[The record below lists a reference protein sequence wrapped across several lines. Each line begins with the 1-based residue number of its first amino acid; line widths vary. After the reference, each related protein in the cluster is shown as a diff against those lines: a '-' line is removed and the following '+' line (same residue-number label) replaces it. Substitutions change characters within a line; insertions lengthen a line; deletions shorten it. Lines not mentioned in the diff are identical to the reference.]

1 MTFFMF
7 CWSHGKYS
15 RRQARFIIHKK
26 GKHTFAYRNFVQ
38 EFMFLLC
45 FFCSVCWGWR
55 WGYTCTCCSQRE
67 DFRDQFSLPTMSV
80 LEGNLRSS
88 SLVAYVFYSL
98 SYLSGLVQNLVKL
111 NDLESGLMGL
121 ALKLKGR
128 GRRIFMSLRPT
139 QATIM
144 ELCLKIPGK

>member
-1 MTFFMF
+1 
-7 CWSHGKYS
+7 
-15 RRQARFIIHKK
+15 
-26 GKHTFAYRNFVQ
+26 
-38 EFMFLLC
+38 
-45 FFCSVCWGWR
+45 
-55 WGYTCTCCSQRE
+55 
-67 DFRDQFSLPTMSV
+67 MSV